1 MKYEKKIE
9 IILAAIRTETE
20 LSDKLIDKIRKGLID
35 GFLRIEHLETEEKRA
50 VDFSYYFDVERIQE
64 GYGFWNSGG
73 YNTAGCIGSSA
84 VAAGLD
90 GEKLRQVRYL
100 QERNGRHSLA
110 VVYPG
115 CYVAVSIARDTLECD
130 NVSVYQ
136 IQGFS
141 WHDGKYQARCKKVLQ
156 MDPWMSWL
164 SEEQEERISRL
175 IDLANKIAITPNLF
189 KLRDWV

>member
-1 MKYEKKIE
+1 MKYEKRIE
-9 IILAAIRTETE
+9 ILMAAIRTETD
-20 LSDKLIDKIRKGLID
+20 LSDKLAAAVQKGLID
-35 GFLRIEHLETEEKRA
+35 GFLRIERLETEEKRA
-50 VDFSYYFDVERIQE
+50 VDTSCYFDVERIQE
-64 GYGFWNSGG
+64 GFGFWNSGG
-73 YNTAGCIGSSA
+73 YNTAGYIGSSA

-115 CYVAVSIARDTLECD
+115 CYIAVGVARDTMECD

-136 IQGFS
+136 IQSFS
-141 WHDGKYQARCKKVLQ
+141 WHDGKCQARCRKVLQ
-156 MDPWMSWL
+156 MDPKISWL
-164 SEEQEERISRL
+164 SEEQEERLRRL
-175 IDLANKIAITPNLF
+175 ISLANKVAITPNLF